1 MRYTGLMLAVSAVVL
16 NACGGGDAP
25 KPADSARPAASTPP
39 AAAVAAVPAG
49 PDTTTINMVVE
60 GGTVYKF
67 VPADVTVKPNS
78 ALKFVAVSG
87 NPHNVAFFPSELPA
101 DVKAQLMANM
111 TEQTA
116 ELQGP
121 TMMTPNQVYVV
132 SLGGVKAG
140 KYNFDCPLHKAF
152 NMKGSVTVQ

>member
-25 KPADSARPAASTPP
+25 KPADSAPPAASTPP

-49 PDTTTINMVVE
+49 PDTITINMVAE
-60 GGTVYKF
+60 GTAFKF
-67 VPADVTVKPNS
+67 VPADFTAKPNS

-87 NPHNVAFFPSELPA
+87 NPHNVAFLPAQLPA

-121 TMMTPNQVYVV
+121 TMMTPNQVYVI

-140 KYNFDCPLHKAF
+140 KYEFDCPLHKAF
-152 NMKGSVTVQ
+152 NMRGSVTVQ